1 MSNTNEKQTNLETG
15 KKEQSNVVVTN
26 AKQSPKKKVSK
37 GLLWGI
43 VIASLLFIGGVVWFY
58 LDYTK
63 NLKSFDGVGNI
74 DDSMEI
80 SLENAQDI
88 LKRLQGAQAIGTTI
102 DGGNVIEDIAS
113 LKTAFEAN
121 KDAFLASNDSV
132 IAIPSVG
139 VKFALASADLSS
151 VELVKEYAKYYTQT
165 DKSATILVEG
175 YACNIGDEQSNMIL
189 SQNRANNIKAILIEC
204 GVPEANIEVKYYGE
218 SKYEILG
225 YNTQEEHRRV
235 NISIK

>member
-1 MSNTNEKQTNLETG
+1 MSNTNEKQTNLEIVNN
-15 KKEQSNVVVTN
+15 EQSKVNEQ
-26 AKQSPKKKVSK
+26 KPKKKKVSK

-43 VIASLLFIGGVVWFY
+43 IIASLLLVGAGVWFY

-74 DDSMEI
+74 DDSMEV
-80 SLENAQDI
+80 SLQNAQDI
-88 LKRLQGAQAIGTTI
+88 LNRLQGAQAIGATI

-113 LKTAFEAN
+113 LKAAFEAN
-121 KDAFLASNDSV
+121 KEAFLASNDSM
-132 IAIPSVG
+132 IAIPSIG
-139 VKFALASADLSS
+139 IKFALASADLQSI
-151 VELVKEYAKYYTQT
+151 ELVKEYAKYFMQT

-175 YACNIGDEQSNMIL
+175 YACNIGDDQSNMTL
-189 SQNRANNIKAILIEC
+189 SQNRANATKQILMDC

-218 SKYEILG
+218 SKYNELA
-225 YNTQEEHRRV
+225 YKNNEEHRRV

>member
-1 MSNTNEKQTNLETG
+1 M
-15 KKEQSNVVVTN
+15 
-26 AKQSPKKKVSK
+26 
-37 GLLWGI
+37 
-43 VIASLLFIGGVVWFY
+43 
-58 LDYTK
+58 
-63 NLKSFDGVGNI
+63 
-74 DDSMEI
+74 
-80 SLENAQDI
+80 
-88 LKRLQGAQAIGTTI
+88 
-102 DGGNVIEDIAS
+102 
-113 LKTAFEAN
+113 
-121 KDAFLASNDSV
+121 